1 MEKEKLKAYGIDYE
15 NAVKRFAGNE
25 ALYEKFLVK
34 LTKDDHLAI
43 GEQALAEGRYEDVLE
58 AVHALKGVA
67 GTLGMTDLF
76 EAASQV
82 VASIRKQELSHL
94 PEQMAKVRA
103 EFEKAC
109 EAVS

>member
-1 MEKEKLKAYGIDYE
+1 
-15 NAVKRFAGNE
+15 
-25 ALYEKFLVK
+25 
-34 LTKDDHLAI
+34 
-43 GEQALAEGRYEDVLE
+43 
-58 AVHALKGVA
+58 
-67 GTLGMTDLF
+67 MTDLF